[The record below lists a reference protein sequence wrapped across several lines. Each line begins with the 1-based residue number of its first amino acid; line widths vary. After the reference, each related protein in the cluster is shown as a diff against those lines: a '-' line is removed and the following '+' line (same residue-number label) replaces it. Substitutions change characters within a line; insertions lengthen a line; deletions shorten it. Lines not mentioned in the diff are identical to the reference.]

1 MMCSHNQFYI
11 CIGNSPFYLFDM
23 RTLRVIIH
31 LHAGT
36 EMNDIHSMLQEGFYQ
51 PVNPA
56 PGTSAARKECYHLDI
71 LAVIAEMH
79 RTPVESLE
87 TAHART
93 CL

>member
-1 MMCSHNQFYI
+1 M
-11 CIGNSPFYLFDM
+11 D
-23 RTLRVIIH
+23 
-31 LHAGT
+31 
-36 EMNDIHSMLQEGFYQ
+36 DIHSMFQKGFYQ

-79 RTPVESLE
+79 RAPVESLKA
-87 TAHART
+87 THAWT